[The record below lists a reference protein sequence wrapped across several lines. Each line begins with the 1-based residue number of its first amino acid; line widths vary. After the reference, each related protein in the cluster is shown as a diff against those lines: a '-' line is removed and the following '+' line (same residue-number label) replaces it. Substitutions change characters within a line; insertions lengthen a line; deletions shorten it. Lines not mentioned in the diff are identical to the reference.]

1 MLVYNPVELPIGFP
15 KGVGTRKC
23 SVYDIDIY
31 ITNVLH
37 TWLNYIKVVR
47 FDKSLYYV
55 CMCLHEQRSDVI

>member
-31 ITNVLH
+31 IYHECAAYLVE
-37 TWLNYIKVVR
+37 
-47 FDKSLYYV
+47 LY
-55 CMCLHEQRSDVI
+55 QSG